1 MSSASSNQSF
11 VHNKAGYDE
20 VFLSGQKDPN
30 TSSEERSLYS
40 TSPSSRDEGLEMDRP
55 EDDEGVNGV
64 EPPIQSIIGPD
75 GLREFIMLPIWTIND
90 FTSTIKEPHF
100 KTLRE
105 KYQRPYNIPLRLPYK
120 SKKCYY
126 EGIEGVKV
134 Y

>member
-1 MSSASSNQSF
+1 MSSALTEQLC
-11 VHNKAGYDE
+11 VREGAGYDE

-30 TSSEERSLYS
+30 TSSEERSLSS
-40 TSPSSRDEGLEMDRP
+40 TSPSSRDEVLEMDRP

-75 GLREFIMLPIWTIND
+75 GLREFIMLPIWTVND
-90 FTSTIKEPHF
+90 FTFTIKESYF
-100 KTLRE
+100 KTLRG
-105 KYQRPYNIPLRLPYK
+105 KYQIPYNIPLRLPYK

-126 EGIEGVKV
+126 EDIEGVKV